1 MKDFQITL
9 IDKREIAEN
18 TMSFIFDIKDIDYEF
33 TAGQYAH
40 FSLIEP
46 LSDDKKNHTRPLS
59 IASSPGNKSE
69 LMIAARTGSS
79 DFIKNLIS
87 TPVGSKIFVSKP
99 SGVLKLHSDK
109 EIQSVFIA
117 GGIGITPVRS
127 IIEYAT
133 QQNLQHRIS
142 LFYSNKTESQTA
154 FADDFE
160 KWSSVNKNFKF
171 IPVIDVIDNT
181 TNTKRRFESGPL
193 DKNLLFKYLGNLD
206 QKYFYVTGPP
216 QMVES
221 VNSILLSEGADG
233 EKIITEKFK

>member
-40 FSLIEP
+40 FSLIETF
-46 LSDDKKNHTRPLS
+46 SEDKKNHSRPLS
-59 IASSPGNKSE
+59 IASSPNNKSE

-79 DFIKNLIS
+79 DFIKNLIN
-87 TPVGSKIFVSKP
+87 TPVGSKVFVSKP
-99 SGVLKLHSDK
+99 SGELKLHHDK
-109 EIQSVFIA
+109 ESHSVFIA

-133 QQNLQHRIS
+133 QENLQHRIS
-142 LFYSNKTESQTA
+142 LFYTNKTESQTA
-154 FADDFE
+154 FADDFD
-160 KWSSVNKNFKF
+160 KWLSVNKNFKF
-171 IPVIDVIDNT
+171 IPVIDDT
-181 TNTKRRFESGPL
+181 TNTKRKYESGPL
-193 DKNLLFKYLGNLD
+193 DKNLLLKYLGNLN

-216 QMVES
+216 QMVEA
-221 VNSILLSEGADG
+221 VNSILLNEGVVE